1 MHFDIAWQEVDTVLL
16 DMDGTLL
23 GTSPSTTT
31 SWQTLVPETWGAAR
45 GPSLQEAKDAMRQEY
60 HAVQHTL
67 NWYCLDYWSERLGLD
82 ICAMTSEQGPRAT
95 LREDTVPFLD
105 ALKACGKRR
114 ILLTNAHPH
123 NLAVKLK
130 HTGLDAHLDLLL
142 STHTFGYPKEDQRL
156 WRAVAEETGLEAHK
170 TLFVD
175 DSEAIL
181 DAARE
186 FGIRYCLGITN
197 PDSGL
202 AEKQYLRHPG
212 LNDYRRL
219 IPSLTP
225 RRRGDE
231 RSPPKPSDWTNG
243 FGPPAFTKPARWRGK
258 MIEGGKVHYNGQRSK
273 PGKIV
278 ELDAILTLRQGQR
291 RADGAHYRYYRT
303 APPGEAKPSTCMKRR
318 RRVPRSVKKW
328 PWRAK

>member
-23 GTSPSTTT
+23 DLAFDNYF
-31 SWQTLVPETWGAAR
+31 WQTLVPETWGAAR
-45 GPSLQEAKDAMRQEY
+45 GLNLQEAKEAMRQEY

-186 FGIRYCLGITN
+186 FGIRYCLDKWLWAARYYKTRA
-197 PDSGL
+197 L
-202 AEKQYLRHPG
+202 ARE
-212 LNDYRRL
+212 
-219 IPSLTP
+219 
-225 RRRGDE
+225 
-231 RSPPKPSDWTNG
+231 
-243 FGPPAFTKPARWRGK
+243 

-278 ELDAILTLRQGQR
+278 ELDAMLTLRQGNDERTVRIIGITEQR
-291 RADGAHYRYYRT
+291 RPASEAVNLYEET
-303 APPGEAKPSTCMKRR
+303 AESIEKREKMALARKMNALTMPHPDRRPDKKERRDLMRFKHGESE
-318 RRVPRSVKKW
+318 
-328 PWRAK
+328 

>member
-1 MHFDIAWQEVDTVLL
+1 MHFGIAWQEVDTVLL

-23 GTSPSTTT
+23 DLAFDNYF
-31 SWQTLVPETWGAAR
+31 WQTLVPETWGAAR
-45 GPSLQEAKDAMRQEY
+45 GLNLQEAKEAMRQEY

-225 RRRGDE
+225 KERR
-231 RSPPKPSDWTNG
+231 
-243 FGPPAFTKPARWRGK
+243 
-258 MIEGGKVHYNGQRSK
+258 
-273 PGKIV
+273 
-278 ELDAILTLRQGQR
+278 
-291 RADGAHYRYYRT
+291 
-303 APPGEAKPSTCMKRR
+303 
-318 RRVPRSVKKW
+318 
-328 PWRAK
+328 

>member
-16 DMDGTLL
+16 DMDGTLR
-23 GTSPSTTT
+23 TSPSTTT
-31 SWQTLVPETWGAAR
+31 SGKRWCLKPGAAR
-45 GPSLQEAKDAMRQEY
+45 GLNLQEAKDAMRQVSRRAAY
-60 HAVQHTL
+60 AKLVL
-67 NWYCLDYWSERLGLD
+67 SGLLERAPGLD

-186 FGIRYCLGITN
+186 FGIRYCLVLPI
-197 PDSGL
+197 
-202 AEKQYLRHPG
+202 
-212 LNDYRRL
+212 
-219 IPSLTP
+219 LTP
-225 RRRGDE
+225 DWRKSSICAIRG
-231 RSPPKPSDWTNG
+231 
-243 FGPPAFTKPARWRGK
+243 
-258 MIEGGKVHYNGQRSK
+258 
-273 PGKIV
+273 
-278 ELDAILTLRQGQR
+278 
-291 RADGAHYRYYRT
+291 
-303 APPGEAKPSTCMKRR
+303 
-318 RRVPRSVKKW
+318 
-328 PWRAK
+328 